1 MDFFFQMERKLFRDL
16 KKPFILEGITRVDE
30 TPVHKAIREA
40 LANCIANADFNFTR
54 GIKEARKEY
63 TLKNSIIKD
72 DIIGM
77 FTS

>member
-1 MDFFFQMERKLFRDL
+1 MNWNDIYCQIPHAVE
-16 KKPFILEGITRVDE
+16 
-30 TPVHKAIREA
+30 
-40 LANCIANADFNFTR
+40 
-54 GIKEARKEY
+54 EARKEY